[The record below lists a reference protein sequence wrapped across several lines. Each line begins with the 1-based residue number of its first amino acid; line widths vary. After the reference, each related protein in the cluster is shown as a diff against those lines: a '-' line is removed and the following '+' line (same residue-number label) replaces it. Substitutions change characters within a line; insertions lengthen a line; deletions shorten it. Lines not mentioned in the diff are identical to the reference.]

1 MEKAKT
7 LRNILRVTGPEP
19 LKGDDF
25 KKFFVETD
33 EARGINAVSQLS
45 DYFDA
50 NRDMPKKVLF
60 MGHRGSGK
68 STELFRF
75 EQYVKDN
82 FKVINFSIRD
92 EIDITDLKY
101 VDLVFVILNKLFDEA
116 QNDNIPINRNILDN
130 LDSYWHDEKL
140 IERLKLQKANLETEG
155 KIKGGIWSFLSF
167 HIKGVLSTGSESK
180 EVVRKF
186 IEPKL
191 SQLLSGANDLIDNI
205 KAEYNK
211 IDKTPLLIIED
222 LDKLDIPVAEE
233 LFLNHKNILAKF
245 NLHLIYTF
253 PIFLHYTGKF
263 NEIRTAFDNYKLLS
277 MIKVKNKDNST
288 NEKGKE
294 IIRKII
300 GKRAD
305 LNLFDAEGLD
315 FMIEK
320 SGGALRHIF
329 EMILTATL
337 DVRSRNRDAIK
348 IDMLAAKRAYR
359 ELQSGFERTI
369 AKKHLGTLKELH
381 NNAVTNPLESE
392 NLKDML
398 NCMAVIEYNGDRW
411 CGLHPAVVDFLN
423 EIGEI

>member
-277 MIKVKNKDNST
+277 MIKVKNKYF
-288 NEKGKE
+288 
-294 IIRKII
+294 I
-300 GKRAD
+300 
-305 LNLFDAEGLD
+305 
-315 FMIEK
+315 
-320 SGGALRHIF
+320 
-329 EMILTATL
+329 
-337 DVRSRNRDAIK
+337 
-348 IDMLAAKRAYR
+348 
-359 ELQSGFERTI
+359 
-369 AKKHLGTLKELH
+369 
-381 NNAVTNPLESE
+381 
-392 NLKDML
+392 
-398 NCMAVIEYNGDRW
+398 
-411 CGLHPAVVDFLN
+411 
-423 EIGEI
+423 